1 MLFPRCSE
9 LIKSSKNLTRISYI
23 FSLRLSVPNS
33 PLFPFL
39 PLLLTC
45 LQRETAKT
53 SASKP
58 WSTCTILFLSCR
70 SWLGMWKKWKQTKNP
85 LFWFGW
91 GKYSQNPE
99 QSVDNLKH
107 PKDNEIVRLNILGE
121 SFLRGR
127 KLHSTNNRSLLIY
140 MYISISLLS

>member
-1 MLFPRCSE
+1 MLRTDKIIQKFNKNFLHILLETFCPQF
-9 LIKSSKNLTRISYI
+9 SSVSISSTASDLPTKGNCKNLCI
-23 FSLRLSVPNS
+23 
-33 PLFPFL
+33 
-39 PLLLTC
+39 
-45 LQRETAKT
+45 KT
-53 SASKP
+53 M
-58 WSTCTILFLSCR
+58 INLHYLFLSCR